1 MEELKMKDIQQSD
14 RLTTQQKAAEG
25 CAGIF
30 EEDAQN
36 HDQ

>member
-1 MEELKMKDIQQSD
+1 MKGIQQSD
-14 RLTTQQKAAEG
+14 RLTTQQKATEG